1 MKDNGVDIMKDG
13 LPALMTGSGVGMTFN
28 SVFTIQVIGSIVG
41 IAGLILAYFRYRV
54 AKEQKYETK
63 RANDLKQ
70 EQWEHELANSK
81 AEEKAACSGEEKERR
96 RQTTSSSQGKKE
108 ATQAKAKAKTKA

>member
-70 EQWEHELANSK
+70 EQWEYELASSK
-81 AEEKAACSGEEKERR
+81 TKEKAARSGEKEERPTR
-96 RQTTSSSQGKKE
+96 SSQGKKE
-108 ATQAKAKAKTKA
+108 VAKAKAQTKA